1 MALKRPILVGGLGL
15 SATLWLLDTVHFD
28 IFDSSTL
35 FSAMAVGTGL
45 WWWRQRDRIPPSP
58 ASAQPLVANRSA
70 VEATL
75 EKVQDLIQT
84 LAEEADT
91 AAKADPLAET
101 ITRFQSQ
108 HQTLQKALNRQQL
121 TIAVTGEARTGKST
135 LLKLIQAVA
144 VVDADLSKLALREV
158 SLSPEQGLAEDEFAV
173 DDAVILVTDGD
184 LTASA
189 LNLMKARIMDGQGVV
204 LAFNKTDHYD
214 AADQETI
221 LHQLH
226 QHMTTLPVAVDVVG
240 IAAAPRPIKVRR
252 HGEDGTVTE
261 TMEPAPVAVEPLYSA
276 LKESLVAQTQ
286 ALVAATTL
294 RQVQELRRTVQIE
307 LNALRRDLAQGQVDQ
322 LQWVAA
328 AAAFANPVPTI
339 DLLATVAINGQLIMD
354 LGKVYGFNLSLEEA
368 KTAAGTL
375 ASLTVKLGLVELST
389 QVLTTVL
396 KSHFA
401 TYLAGGLVQ
410 GLSAA
415 YLTRMAGL
423 SLIEYFEE
431 SALAGTPTTEISWD
445 AIANRLKS
453 AIQQNGQARFLQA
466 LAQQGI
472 EKLKPNPQIAM
483 AAAE

>member
-35 FSAMAVGTGL
+35 LSAMAVGTGL
-45 WWWRQRDRIPPSP
+45 WWWRQRDRTLPSP
-58 ASAQPLVANRSA
+58 APTQPLVTDRSA
-70 VEATL
+70 VEAAL
-75 EKVQDLIQT
+75 DRVQTLIQT

-91 AAKADPLAET
+91 TAKAAPLAET
-101 ITRFQSQ
+101 LTRFQSQ
-108 HQTLQKALNRQQL
+108 HQALQAALDRQQL
-121 TIAVTGEARTGKST
+121 TIAVAGEARTGKSS
-135 LLKLIQAVA
+135 LLKLIQSAAVA
-144 VVDADLSKLALREV
+144 DADLSRIALREV
-158 SLSPEQGLAEDEFAV
+158 SLSPEQGLAEDEFAA
-173 DDAVILVTDGD
+173 DDAVVLVTEGD

-189 LNLMKARIMDGQGVV
+189 LNLIKARIMDGQGVV

-226 QHMTTLPVAVDVVG
+226 QHMTTLPVAVAVVG
-240 IAAAPRPIKVRR
+240 TAAAPRPIKVRR

-261 TMEPAPVAVEPLYSA
+261 VMEPAPVAVEPLYTT
-276 LKESLVAQTQ
+276 LKAAVVAQTP

-294 RQVQELRRTVQIE
+294 RQVQSLRRDVQVE
-307 LNALRRDLAQGQVDQ
+307 LNALRRDRAQAQVDQ

-328 AAAFANPVPTI
+328 AAAFANPVPTL

-423 SLIEYFEE
+423 SLMDYFEE
-431 SALAGTPTTEISWD
+431 SALASTPTPEISWD
-445 AIANRLKS
+445 AIANRLTS

-466 LAQQGI
+466 LASQGI
-472 EKLKPNPQIAM
+472 EKLKPSPQVAVV
-483 AAAE
+483 AAE